1 MTKLDLPEVVYESA
15 LCLLRASVNFN
26 SSGLTADIMLPHE
39 QEVKI
44 LQEQNTKFAT

>member
-1 MTKLDLPEVVYESA
+1 MTKLDLPEVVYEGA
-15 LCLLRASVNFN
+15 CLLRASVNFN
-26 SSGLTADIMLPHE
+26 SNGLTADIMLPHE